1 MTTFLKR
8 SATWMARAVRDR
20 EISAV
25 ELLNAHIV
33 RIDERNPEVT
43 ALVLPR
49 FEAARDEAEALR

>member
-1 MTTFLKR
+1 MT
-8 SATWMARAVRDR
+8 RAVRDR

-25 ELLNAHIV
+25 ELLDAHIV